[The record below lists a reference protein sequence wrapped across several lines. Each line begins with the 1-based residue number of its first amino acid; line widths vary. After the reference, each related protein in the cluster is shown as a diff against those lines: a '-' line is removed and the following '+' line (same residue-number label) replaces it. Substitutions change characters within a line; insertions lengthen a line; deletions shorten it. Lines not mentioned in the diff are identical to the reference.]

1 MLHGHTIRIDC
12 IPDGAR
18 VFRTAPGLAKFLRPL
33 LLRRANSGKKLR
45 EVSLAM
51 IAVEGDKARLVL
63 LCEMALGSGTGEGNP
78 DAEARKLLE
87 AATAGLRGEE
97 RLRFVSGCAIWLG

>member
-18 VFRTAPGLAKFLRPL
+18 VFRTPHGLAKFLRPL
-33 LLRRANSGKKLR
+33 LLRRASSGKKLR
-45 EVSLAM
+45 EVSLAATA
-51 IAVEGDKARLVL
+51 IEGGEVRFVL
-63 LCEMALGSGTGEGNP
+63 LCGMALGPGVGPGNL

-87 AATAGLRGEE
+87 TATAGSRGEE